1 MESFTLVY
9 VRVDGREAKPWEQH
23 LGCEERIYMRNIKGM
38 HLTQLGNIEMIDV
51 GLESINLLF

>member
-51 GLESINLLF
+51 GLE